1 MAQNILQ
8 ALSWQCPTLTATL
21 GEVHPMM
28 WIIKQCAQNWAK
40 NNQRGNRQP
49 CFTSEGLYTEVG
61 ILIAAFINMDSKL
74 VDHCGP
80 FQPRPLYDS
89 VTDDGP
95 TSSQNISMNQA
106 PCEPC
111 WCNRLPEVEP
121 LGPIRCS
128 GKPIKWN
135 FLRYLFFYP
144 EWTHREK
151 NLAQQAQAKKESKM
165 YRRMRITEVKSQTSY
180 FTLLKVSGLR
190 AGLNLGPKGSGCCT
204 LCPFSMQAALEVL

>member
-8 ALSWQCPTLTATL
+8 ALSWQCPALTATL

-121 LGPIRCS
+121 LGSIRCS

>member
-1 MAQNILQ
+1 
-8 ALSWQCPTLTATL
+8 
-21 GEVHPMM
+21 
-28 WIIKQCAQNWAK
+28 
-40 NNQRGNRQP
+40 
-49 CFTSEGLYTEVG
+49 
-61 ILIAAFINMDSKL
+61 MDSKL

-80 FQPRPLYDS
+80 FQPRTLYDS

-135 FLRYLFFYP
+135 FLRYLFFYS

-151 NLAQQAQAKKESKM
+151 NLAQQAQAKKESKDVQKNADHWGKKPDQLFHTAESFWAESWFEFGAQ
-165 YRRMRITEVKSQTSY
+165 RFR
-180 FTLLKVSGLR
+180 LLY
-190 AGLNLGPKGSGCCT
+190 
-204 LCPFSMQAALEVL
+204 ALSLFNASCSRSIIKTWQNSKAVDPLW